1 MTNDCVLD
9 LNEIIS
15 ISSISK
21 TLVELERDVRA
32 TQRCVLYII
41 SN

>member
-1 MTNDCVLD
+1 MTDVCVLD

-21 TLVELERDVRA
+21 TLVELERDVSA